1 MKRSDR
7 RLAYRFNLSIPLH
20 IRGWKS
26 SAPEQTV
33 DSNNV
38 SESGVY
44 FETDKP
50 PNEGTV
56 IQLRLE
62 MPEEVTGEASSDWL
76 CAGKVVRIQRSISP
90 GALVGV
96 GVRFDY
102 YEVWHTKGLLRS
114 TQALFKNP

>member
-7 RLAYRFNLSIPLH
+7 RLAYRFNLCIPLH
-20 IRGWKS
+20 IRDWKS
-26 SAPEQTV
+26 DAPEQTV
-33 DSNNV
+33 ESNNV
-38 SESGVY
+38 SECGVY
-44 FETDKP
+44 FETDTP
-50 PNEGTV
+50 PLEGTV

-76 CAGKVVRIQRSISP
+76 CAGKVVRIQQARSP
-90 GALVGV
+90 GAFVGV

-114 TQALFKNP
+114 TQALCGNT